1 MKEMIFDL
9 SDLRMEISFKSID
22 ELRFILSFYK
32 RNNLYKINIPSKNNL
47 NKDFLLSS
55 IEISKKE
62 FPNLDLIPH
71 FSVLHEFKKNRVNT
85 LNSLIEFLH
94 FIIGLGC
101 KEVLL
106 VSGSQKRS
114 TLNSVSTLSFLKDH
128 NLFLESDL
136 SIGVAFNPYLPG
148 YLFEEEII
156 KLEKK
161 LQLGLVSSIWI
172 QFGTDC
178 AVLQR
183 RIVILKKLLISV
195 YKNNYQRSNI
205 KLFGSILV
213 PSKQF
218 LARFKYR
225 PWKGVYCSPDFLN
238 SVDFANNFIV
248 NLLKIYKKNQV
259 CPIIETNVTTVEK
272 LIELENILKNK
283 IN

>member
-1 MKEMIFDL
+1 MKEMIFEL
-9 SDLRMEISFKSID
+9 SDIRMEISFKSIE
-22 ELRFILSFYK
+22 ELRLILSFYK

-47 NKDFLLSS
+47 NKDLLLRS

-71 FSVLHEFKKNRVNT
+71 FSVLHEFKRNRFNT
-85 LNSLIEFLH
+85 LNSFIHFLH
-94 FIIGLGC
+94 VAKGLGC

-106 VSGSQKRS
+106 VSGSQIRT

-128 NLFLESDL
+128 NLFLNSDL
-136 SIGVAFNPYLPG
+136 SIGVAFNPYLPS

-161 LQLGLVSSIWI
+161 FQSGLVSSVWI

-178 AVLQR
+178 SLLEC
-183 RIVILKKLLISV
+183 RIEMLRNLLMSAEN
-195 YKNNYQRSNI
+195 KSYQKSKIN
-205 KLFGSILV
+205 LFGSILI

-225 PWKGVYCSPDFLN
+225 PWKGVYCSPEFLE

-248 NLLKIYKKNQV
+248 NLFKIYKKNQI
-259 CPIIETNVTTVEK
+259 CPIIETNLTSADK
-272 LIELENILKNK
+272 LIALENILNNK